1 MEGMVASY
9 SEQLETIES
18 YGLRREERIRS
29 DCPWCDGVK
38 TLSISRERGAL
49 MWHCFRSNCI
59 AKGRANEGYT
69 LADVKA
75 SMAEEREAELRPFV
89 IPEYWT
95 YLTQYVQGPNYFDPK
110 LNRDVY
116 LITKDGET
124 YDAIGRSINR
134 AIHPKWHRYGNT
146 DLPYHLRH
154 NGQVHMER
162 DKRDHIVMV
171 EDCLSACACFPLLDS
186 MAILGTVLRKSHI
199 SLLVEY
205 EEVIIALD
213 PDAKEKALIIWSEL
227 STYVP
232 ARLVNIPD
240 DLKYLTTI
248 QIEEVL
254 CLK

>member
-1 MEGMVASY
+1 MASY

-38 TLSISRERGAL
+38 TLSISRERGDL
-49 MWHCFRSNCI
+49 MWHCFRSNCF

-69 LADVKA
+69 LADIKA
-75 SMAEEREAELRPFV
+75 SMVEERGGELRPFV
-89 IPEYWT
+89 IPDHWVLHIPYKGEKI
-95 YLTQYVQGPNYFDPK
+95 YFDPK

-116 LITKDGET
+116 LLMKDGEC
-124 YDAIGRSINR
+124 YDAIGRSVNR
-134 AIHPKWHRYGNT
+134 AIHPKWHRYANT
-146 DLPYHLRH
+146 DLPYLLRRD
-154 NGQVHMER
+154 GQVHMGR
-162 DKRDHIVMV
+162 DKRNHIVVV
-171 EDCLSACACFPLLDS
+171 EDCLSAGACFPLLDS
-186 MAILGTVLRKSHI
+186 MAILGTTLRKSHI
-199 SLLVEY
+199 PTLMEY

-227 STYVP
+227 NTYVP

-240 DLKYLTTI
+240 DLKYFTTI
-248 QIEEVL
+248 QIEEIL

>member
-1 MEGMVASY
+1 MVSY
-9 SEQLETIES
+9 NEQLETVEG

-38 TLSISRERGAL
+38 TLSISREKGAL

-59 AKGRANEGYT
+59 VKGRASENYT
-69 LADVKA
+69 LADIKA
-75 SMAEEREAELRPFV
+75 SMAAEREGELKPFV
-89 IPEYWT
+89 IPEYWVQT
-95 YLTQYVQGPNYFDPK
+95 GTEGVGSEYLDPK
-110 LNRDVY
+110 LNRYVY
-116 LITKDGET
+116 LIRKDGEC
-124 YDAIGRSINR
+124 YDAIGRSVNR
-134 AIHPKWHRYGNT
+134 AIYPKWHRYGRT

-154 NGQVHMER
+154 NGQVHMGRHER
-162 DKRDHIVMV
+162 NHIVVV
-171 EDCLSACACFPLLDS
+171 EDCVSACACFPLLDS
-186 MAILGTVLRKSHI
+186 MAILGTTLCKSHI
-199 SLLVEY
+199 TLLMEY
-205 EEVIIALD
+205 EEVIVALD

-232 ARLVNIPD
+232 SRLINIPD

>member
-1 MEGMVASY
+1 MASY

-75 SMAEEREAELRPFV
+75 SMAEREERELKPFV
-89 IPEYWT
+89 IPDHWISPQGNIGYSPC
-95 YLTQYVQGPNYFDPK
+95 VQYFDPK
-110 LNRDVY
+110 LNRSVY
-116 LITKDGET
+116 LIQKDGET
-124 YDAIGRSINR
+124 YDAIGRSVNR

-146 DLPYHLRH
+146 DLPYLLRH

-162 DKRDHIVMV
+162 DKCHHIVVV
-171 EDCLSACACFPLLDS
+171 EDCVSACACFPLLDS
-186 MAILGTVLRKSHI
+186 MAILGTTLRKSHI
-199 SLLVEY
+199 SPLTEY